1 MRTLIIHPDDRSTD
15 FLRPIY
21 QNIKGA
27 TVLTKDTSRKQ
38 LEKAIYSHDQILM
51 MGHGSPYGLLNY
63 SRIGEG
69 IYAVGEKQVP
79 LLRDKHCI
87 FIWCNADQFVSRH
100 QLKGLYTGMFISE
113 VKEAE
118 YCKVPANQGTV
129 DASNFW
135 FADLLGSMLTEEP
148 ADYNQIFE
156 HVRISY
162 GELAAVNEIASY
174 NHQRWY
180 FEPEGREEGREVRS
194 VGREEVPFTLCSRF
208 KSTIQKIF
216 LLGTMALSLSA
227 CSPYVYEVTYYQGIE
242 NTGVIAT
249 SDFVHV
255 SKKDTACWKWYEE
268 TPVFKELSPKS
279 DSITISYWGTRKE
292 WRALNR

>member
-1 MRTLIIHPDDRSTD
+1 MKTLIIHPDDRSTD

-27 TVLTKDTSRKQ
+27 TVLTKDVSIKQ
-38 LEKAIYSHDQILM
+38 LEKAIQSHDQILM
-51 MGHGSPYGLLNY
+51 MGHGTPYGLMNV
-63 SRIGEG
+63 SRMGKGLYTICSS
-69 IYAVGEKQVP
+69 QVE

-113 VKEAE
+113 VSEAE
-118 YCKVPANQGTV
+118 YCKVPADQGTV

-135 FADLLGSMLTEEP
+135 FADLLGSVLTEAP

-180 FEPEGREEGREVRS
+180 FEPKDSEVAPS
-194 VGREEVPFTLCSRF
+194 TLCSRF
-208 KSTIQKIF
+208 KSTIQKLF

-227 CSPYVYEVTYYQGIE
+227 CSPYIYEVNYYQEIE
-242 NTGVIAT
+242 NTGVLVT
-249 SDFVHV
+249 SDFISV
-255 SKKDTACWKWYEE
+255 SRKDTACWDWYKE
-268 TPVFKELSPKS
+268 TPVFEELSPKS

-292 WRALNR
+292 WKALNR